1 VSASVGSETNFAF
14 PQTGAVHTVL
24 GWPVVVAAYL
34 RTELPGKVLTVVT
47 VENIETTSIFTG
59 VVLPSSLD
67 A

>member
-1 VSASVGSETNFAF
+1 MSASVGSETNFAF
-14 PQTGAVHTVL
+14 LQTGAVHTVL

-34 RTELPGKVLTVVT
+34 RTELPGKVLTV
-47 VENIETTSIFTG
+47 ENIETTSIFTG